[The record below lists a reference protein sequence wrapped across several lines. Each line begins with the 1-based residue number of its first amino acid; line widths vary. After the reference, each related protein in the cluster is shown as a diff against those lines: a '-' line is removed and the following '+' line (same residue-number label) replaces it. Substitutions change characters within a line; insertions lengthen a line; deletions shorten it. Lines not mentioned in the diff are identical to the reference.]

1 MRPSL
6 RTLILLWVFGILF
19 PMAFLGKLWPDFGR
33 VFRFAFAAGWTHI
46 LMHGLLYAVLGFLL
60 AKGIPPSS
68 VRSVSGL
75 LGLSLLVGILHEGL
89 QILAAGAWPG
99 WTAELLDLSVDLAG
113 ACLGLALARWF
124 ARRRSSGP
132 GCPPA

>member
-1 MRPSL
+1 MRPHP
-6 RTLILLWVFGILF
+6 RTWILLWIIGIFF
-19 PMAFLGKLWPDFGR
+19 PLAFLGKLWPDFGKFFSA
-33 VFRFAFAAGWTHI
+33 VFAPAWTHI

-60 AKGIPPSS
+60 AKWIPPSS

-75 LGLSLLVGILHEGL
+75 LGLSLLVGILHEGV

-113 ACLGLALARWF
+113 ACLGLALARWL
-124 ARRRSSGP
+124 SPGP
-132 GCPPA
+132 GRPKA